1 MEIFIA
7 ILSIAS
13 SVLCIILFFKV
24 WGMCNDVDAI
34 RKTLKCAEIA
44 PSELIFSASTNDPT
58 FKEKLARAIFN
69 DLRNVSRDCGYY
81 DWEDV
86 YKHRLNSWV
95 ELCKEQGWEFPEVIA
110 DKKTHKEFRDYFV
123 R

>member
-1 MEIFIA
+1 
-7 ILSIAS
+7 
-13 SVLCIILFFKV
+13 
-24 WGMCNDVDAI
+24 MCNDVDAI

>member
-7 ILSIAS
+7 ILSVAS

-34 RKTLKCAEIA
+34 RKTLKCGEIQ
-44 PSELIFSASTNDPT
+44 PSELIFSASVNDPT

-69 DLRNVSRDCGYY
+69 DLRNVSRDYEHFE
-81 DWEDV
+81 WEEKYAKR
-86 YKHRLNSWV
+86 YKFWE
-95 ELCKEQGWEFPEVIA
+95 ELCKEQGWQFPEVFSG
-110 DKKTHKEFRDYFV
+110 KKTNKEFRRIFIK
-123 R
+123 